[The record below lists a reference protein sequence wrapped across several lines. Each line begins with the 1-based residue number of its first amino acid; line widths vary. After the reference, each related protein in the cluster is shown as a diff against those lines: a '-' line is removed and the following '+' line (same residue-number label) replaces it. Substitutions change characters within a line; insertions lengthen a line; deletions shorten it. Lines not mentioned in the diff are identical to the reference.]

1 MKLNYRGVSYEQN
14 SAEVIVNEGKIGGKF
29 RGRNWRVHNL
39 KNAPVVKH
47 SANLVYRGVPVN

>member
-1 MKLNYRGVSYEQN
+1 MKLNYRGVSYEYHPT
-14 SAEVIVNEGKIGGKF
+14 EVTVGEGKVGGKF

-47 SANLVYRGVPVN
+47 SADLVYRGVPVK